1 MRGDQQSRSV
11 AHLVFAP
18 SLVDGTVVEELD
30 TAVEHGAR
38 ELVVDLSATR
48 KIDDEALLLLDW
60 LARRLENAGG
70 SLAVTA
76 RRAPR
81 GAHVTRTLRGGD
93 LTHVLGVHAALDRAV
108 LHRLARAGGAALW

>member
-1 MRGDQQSRSV
+1 MRGEQESRQV
-11 AHLVFAP
+11 THLVFAP
-18 SLVDGTVVEELD
+18 PLVDGTVVEELD
-30 TAVEHGAR
+30 AAAERGAR
-38 ELVVDLSATR
+38 ELVVDLSAAR
-48 KIDDEALLLLDW
+48 EIEDEALLLLDW

-76 RRAPR
+76 RRAPH

-93 LTHVLGVHAALDRAV
+93 LAHVLGVHAALDRAV